1 MRTDPA
7 RHLFRGSDTD
17 PGLSF
22 FLSRVRAGSTL
33 PGSAT
38 LLFTKQCRT
47 RACVNIAQKLIQH
60 AAYSDAAPVAWII
73 FHMQPLAGISGKKTS
88 VDERTN

>member
-1 MRTDPA
+1 MRADPV
-7 RHLFRGSDTD
+7 RDHYRGSDTD
-17 PGLSF
+17 ASVYLTRDRSGEAD
-22 FLSRVRAGSTL
+22 R
-33 PGSAT
+33 GSAT

-60 AAYSDAAPVAWII
+60 AAYSDAAAPVAWII
-73 FHMQPLAGISGKKTS
+73 FHMQPLGGISGKKTS